1 MKPSDVKSKQLDIKV
16 SPNEIERFGGLQNIK
31 NLLRAVIR
39 DVSVEP
45 NVKMEFVKRY
55 EKQKANQINYDTKRK
70 NTTSK
75 INI

>member
-1 MKPSDVKSKQLDIKV
+1 MKPSEVKSKQLDIKV
-16 SPNEIERFGGLQNIK
+16 SLNEIERFGGLQNIK

-55 EKQKANQINYDTKRK
+55 EKQKINQKNYDTKRK

>member
-1 MKPSDVKSKQLDIKV
+1 MKPSEVKSKQLDIKV

-55 EKQKANQINYDTKRK
+55 EKQKLNQINYDTKIKSGRV
-70 NTTSK
+70 S
-75 INI
+75 